1 MHVISRKTL
10 RQFWAQDPD
19 SERALGR
26 WFKIMQRHDF
36 TDFATLPATFPTAD
50 KVGDY
55 IVFNIGGNKYRLIT
69 AFHFNRRK
77 VYIPSCPIPPGIW
90 PRSLESM
97 TAIPYDLQ
105 QHWTAI
111 GPLLSIRNEHEYDLT
126 VERLNRLLDEVGT
139 DGQHPLYTLLD
150 TLGTLIYAYEEEHHP
165 IPACSGADVL
175 RFLMDE
181 HGLTQSD
188 LPEVGSQGV
197 VSDILRGKRELNV
210 RQIRA
215 LATRFQ
221 VSPAVFI

>member
-1 MHVISRKTL
+1 
-10 RQFWAQDPD
+10 
-19 SERALGR
+19 
-26 WFKIMQRHDF
+26 
-36 TDFATLPATFPTAD
+36 
-50 KVGDY
+50 
-55 IVFNIGGNKYRLIT
+55 
-69 AFHFNRRK
+69 
-77 VYIPSCPIPPGIW
+77 
-90 PRSLESM
+90 M
-97 TAIPYDLQ
+97 TAIPYELQ

-111 GPLLSIRNEHEYDLT
+111 SPLLSIRNEHEYDLA
-126 VERLNRLLDEVGT
+126 VERLNRLLNEVGT
-139 DGQHPLYTLLD
+139 DEQHPLYTLLD
-150 TLGTLIYAYEEEHHP
+150 TLGTLIHAYEEEHHP

-175 RFLMDE
+175 RFLMEE